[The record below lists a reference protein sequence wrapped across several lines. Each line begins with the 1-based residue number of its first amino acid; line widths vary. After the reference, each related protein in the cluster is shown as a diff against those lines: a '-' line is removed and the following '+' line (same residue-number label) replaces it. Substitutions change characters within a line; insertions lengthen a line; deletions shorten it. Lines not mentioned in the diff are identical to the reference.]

1 MLAPISF
8 LNGRLAV
15 SSKQLSSLSPN
26 DLVLQDEVKLAFGRI
41 LFESAVLYVLLQR
54 VDSLHR

>member
-1 MLAPISF
+1 M
-8 LNGRLAV
+8 